1 VTAQLAD
8 ILDDMQ
14 HDLGKHLALPLL
26 MLPSDAD
33 DDTVREAARTALWST
48 RRGPTGTVDAERMWN
63 DFRATIAGDAAT
75 LGGWLGL
82 VSAIERALAW
92 RARLDDPRPL
102 GRAALVA
109 DLSAVGDAIRALRA
123 EVPAETD
130 GEIEPDHG

>member
-1 VTAQLAD
+1 
-8 ILDDMQ
+8 MQ

-48 RRGPTGTVDAERMWN
+48 RRGPTGTVDAERMWS
-63 DFRATIAGDAAT
+63 DFRAAIAGEAAT
-75 LGGWLGL
+75 LAGWPGL

-92 RARLDDPRPL
+92 RGRLEDPKPL

-123 EVPAETD
+123 EMAAETE
-130 GEIEPDHG
+130 GETEGDHG